1 MLITF
6 PVLGILFN
14 HYPRVSGRRNE
25 QGRQNVSPNTVT
37 ETAENPVN
45 SIDQALFQLSTGNT
59 EAIRGITE
67 KKARQRENLAQLKA
81 HAPCCPAGFPTS
93 LSGFSHFLS
102 SVFNVFHN
110 LLKDC

>member
-37 ETAENPVN
+37 ETAENLVN
-45 SIDQALFQLSTGNT
+45 SIDQAFSSYRQEIRKQY
-59 EAIRGITE
+59 EA
-67 KKARQRENLAQLKA
+67 
-81 HAPCCPAGFPTS
+81 
-93 LSGFSHFLS
+93 
-102 SVFNVFHN
+102 
-110 LLKDC
+110 